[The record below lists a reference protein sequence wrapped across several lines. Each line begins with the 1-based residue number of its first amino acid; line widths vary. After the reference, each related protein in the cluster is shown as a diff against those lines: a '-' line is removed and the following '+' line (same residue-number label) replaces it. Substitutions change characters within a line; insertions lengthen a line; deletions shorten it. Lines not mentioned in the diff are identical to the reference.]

1 MRSEPL
7 SIDGDDV
14 LVAVWAVPGASRSE
28 IVGVHDGALRVRVAQ
43 PPADGRA
50 NDAIG
55 KLLGNRLGCR
65 VTIEE
70 GSRSRRKRFR
80 VHQAKVEAVREAL
93 LPGPTGEPR

>member
-1 MRSEPL
+1 MTDPFST
-7 SIDGDDV
+7 DGEDV

-28 IVGVHDGALRVRVAQ
+28 ITGVHDGALRVRVAQ

-55 KLLGNRLGCR
+55 KLIGAEVGRK

-80 VHQAKVEAVREAL
+80 IHEVQVEAARAAL
-93 LPGPTGEPR
+93 LPGGAGEPR

>member
-1 MRSEPL
+1 MDDPL
-7 SIDGDDV
+7 STDGDDV
-14 LVAVWAVPGASRSE
+14 LISVWAVPGASRSE
-28 IVGVHDGALRVRVAQ
+28 IVGIHDGALRIRVAQ

-55 KLLGNRLGCR
+55 KLLGSRVGGR

-93 LPGPTGEPR
+93 LPGPAGEPR